1 MRSLCTTLLIALIA
15 ACTTPGGTGPG
26 TGSGSGS
33 GSGGSNHEMPD
44 AAVPPPPMDS
54 GLKMQCGHP
63 GDTGNELGVGHYCDS
78 LVDCFGLKASLCA
91 TLGDANAH
99 FCTKTC
105 TTAGSTTECGTNATC
120 ECQGGQCGCTPNV
133 CL

>member
-1 MRSLCTTLLIALIA
+1 MRSLCTTVLIALIA
-15 ACTTPGGTGPG
+15 ACTSPGGTGPG
-26 TGSGSGS
+26 TGSGSGK
-33 GSGGSNHEMPD
+33 GDGSNHGMVD
-44 AAVPPPPMDS
+44 AAVPPPPGDS
-54 GLKMQCGHP
+54 ALKMQCGHP
-63 GDTGNELGVGHYCDS
+63 GDMGNELGVGHYCDS

-120 ECQGGQCGCTPNV
+120 ECQGGQCGCTPNI